1 MLFGDEPAG
10 DPKSMFLLGCK
21 SWGIPW
27 SRFGTKSAQND
38 VSTISFC
45 IKKNAS
51 ETIVFHGFAMFIPL
65 LVPFGI
71 GRKHPWTFC
80 VEDQPGSNTL

>member
-1 MLFGDEPAG
+1 MSLQLVF
-10 DPKSMFLLGCK
+10 
-21 SWGIPW
+21 
-27 SRFGTKSAQND
+27 
-38 VSTISFC
+38 VS
-45 IKKNAS
+45 KKNAS

>member
-10 DPKSMFLLGCK
+10 DPEKHVFAGLQKLRN
-21 SWGIPW
+21 PW

-38 VSTISFC
+38 VSTISLC

-51 ETIVFHGFAMFIPL
+51 ETMVFHSFAMFIPL

-80 VEDQPGSNTL
+80 VEDQPGSSTL